1 MDAIGK
7 KYPGNSGLEISS
19 NVDASIH
26 RDDASLQCLG
36 SLLTLDAADPDAL
49 PKHNVNST
57 PPNCPIPSFIIQ
69 WNAAEAGA
77 AVVEPVPTASERD
90 CVDRTMSADPTQF
103 AKKQ

>member
-26 RDDASLQCLG
+26 RDDAILQRLG
-36 SLLTLDAADPDAL
+36 SLSTLDAADPDAL
-49 PKHNVNST
+49 PKRDANST
-57 PPNCPIPSFIIQ
+57 PPNCPMPSFIIQ
-69 WNAAEAGA
+69 LNAAEAGA
-77 AVVEPVPTASERD
+77 AVAEPTPTANKRD
-90 CVDRTMSADPTQF
+90 CVDRTMAADPAQF